1 MFKNVGK
8 KIRIV
13 SIIFFVL
20 MCIASLLL
28 LVVGIVNGVMLE
40 WAWPIIGGVI
50 AASVGFVVSL
60 VSTYMVYGYGTL
72 IKSSEE
78 NARTNKEI
86 LELLR
91 ENADK
96 ARVAEYDNART
107 NKDILELLR
116 NNSESLL
123 AVLNKK
129 ESEPVSLESCTDAA
143 EETVEA
149 LANEA
154 FEIEAPTVEDPVVE
168 EPVVEEPVIEE
179 PIVEEPIIEEPV
191 IEDPI
196 VEEPSVEFVF
206 SEELSNVNERDL
218 GEEKTLVLPK
228 NNEPLVKRCPSC
240 GNVVRPQANFCNQC
254 GHKMK

>member
-28 LVVGIVNGVMLE
+28 LVAGIVNGVMLE

-91 ENADK
+91 
-96 ARVAEYDNART
+96 
-107 NKDILELLR
+107 

-129 ESEPVSLESCTDAA
+129 ESEPVSLDSYTDAA

-154 FEIEAPTVEDPVVE
+154 FEIEVSIAEDPVVEEPVIE

-179 PIVEEPIIEEPV
+179 PIVEEPIIEE
-191 IEDPI
+191 PI

>member
-28 LVVGIVNGVMLE
+28 LVAGIVNGVMLE

-91 ENADK
+91 
-96 ARVAEYDNART
+96 
-107 NKDILELLR
+107 

-123 AVLNKK
+123 GSLDKK
-129 ESEPVSLESCTDAA
+129 ESEALSLELGTDST
-143 EETVEA
+143 EEAVEA

-154 FEIEAPTVEDPVVE
+154 FEIEVSTVEESVVE
-168 EPVVEEPVIEE
+168 ESVVEEPVIEE
-179 PIVEEPIIEEPV
+179 SVV
-191 IEDPI
+191 EDPI
-196 VEEPSVEFVF
+196 VEDPIVEFVF
-206 SEELSNVNERDL
+206 SEELSNANQRDL

>member
-1 MFKNVGK
+1 
-8 KIRIV
+8 
-13 SIIFFVL
+13 

-28 LVVGIVNGVMLE
+28 LVAGIVNGVMLE

-96 ARVAEYDNART
+96 TRIAEYDNART

-123 AVLNKK
+123 AVINKK
-129 ESEPVSLESCTDAA
+129 ESEPVSLDSYTDAA

-154 FEIEAPTVEDPVVE
+154 FEIEVSTVEEPVIE

-179 PIVEEPIIEEPV
+179 PIVEEPIIEEPIV
-191 IEDPI
+191 EEPIIEEPI
-196 VEEPSVEFVF
+196 VEETSVEFVF
-206 SEELSNVNERDL
+206 SEELSNANQRDL

-240 GNVVRPQANFCNQC
+240 GNVVRPHANFCNQC